1 MKPRRWLLSY
11 DISGQKQRTRL
22 AALATTYGSRVQKSV
37 YICTLSP
44 EQLEWLELHIQAIV
58 QKGDRVMLRPICRA
72 CQKQTI
78 TQGYRDNFERHEPFW
93 IV

>member
-11 DISGQKQRTRL
+11 DISSQKQRTRL
-22 AALATTYGSRVQKSV
+22 AALATTYGSRIQKSV

-44 EQLEWLELHIQAIV
+44 EQLEWLALHIQSIA
-58 QKGDRVMLRPICRA
+58 QKDDRIMLRPICRT
-72 CQKQTI
+72 CQIHTI
-78 TQGYRDNFERHEPFW
+78 TQGFANHTERREPFW